1 MLFWAKYGKII
12 INLLKSAEVIAVKY
26 SATALKKEFSVS
38 KIYSVHYFEYEKN
51 YEFLGEKHDFW
62 EFVYVDR
69 GEIIATAGEQSFLL
83 KQGEMMFHEPN
94 EFHNLQANGVVAPN
108 LIIVGFECR
117 SREME
122 YFKKK
127 TINLSESEKHFLSVI
142 IKEASEAFSSPLDAT
157 FLSKIAIRDESLF
170 GCEQLISIA
179 LEQLLISLRRSG
191 EYRPSKSSTTLMRR
205 LTQDTVIAVTE
216 YLVENIGQKLR
227 FSDVAEF
234 AGLSE
239 SSLKSLFR
247 ARTGQGVMSYFANMK
262 IERAK
267 ILIREGNYNITQISM
282 MLGFDSIHLFSRRFK
297 QIVGMSPTE
306 YSKSV
311 KVDFEN
317 VENKFGIINREL

>member
-1 MLFWAKYGKII
+1 MLFWARYDKII
-12 INLLKSAEVIAVKY
+12 MKTTKISRGDSVRY
-26 SATALKKEFSVS
+26 SATALKKEFSVN

-69 GEIIATAGEQSFLL
+69 GEIVVTAENQIALL
-83 KQGEMMFHEPN
+83 KQGEIMFHKPN

-122 YFKKK
+122 YFKKR
-127 TINLSESEKHFLSVI
+127 TISLTESEKHFLSVI

-157 FLSKIAIRDESLF
+157 FLPKITRRSESMF

-179 LEQLLISLRRSG
+179 IEQLLISIKRSG
-191 EYRPSKSSTTLMRR
+191 EYRPGKSATTLMRR
-205 LTQDTVIAVTE
+205 LTQDTVSAVTE
-216 YLVENIGQKLR
+216 YLAENIGQKLR

-247 ARTGQGVMSYFANMK
+247 AKTGQGVMSYFANMK

-267 ILIREGNYNITQISM
+267 ILIREGNYNVTQISM

-317 VENKFGIINREL
+317 VKMNL